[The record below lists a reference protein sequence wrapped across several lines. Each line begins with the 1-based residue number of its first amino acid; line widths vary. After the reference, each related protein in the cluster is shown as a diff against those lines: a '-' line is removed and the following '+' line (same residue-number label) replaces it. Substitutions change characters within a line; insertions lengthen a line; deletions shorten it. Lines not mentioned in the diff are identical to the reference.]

1 MNKIGQVTLMFFSIL
16 VAVHEKISYH
26 DPFFT
31 IELVVFTFIAWIV
44 GLQYDKAKY
53 YEKLA
58 RKNEDSYK
66 HFINSLPELMKNKR
80 TI

>member
-31 IELVVFTFIAWIV
+31 
-44 GLQYDKAKY
+44 